1 MSLAIREKST
11 FSQQEVAQFHREG
24 FFVARQLFSKEE
36 IDEIRNQFMDASS
49 DGPIPGMSD
58 VPKSFSPDDPLSK
71 YPRVMQPHWHPDVEI
86 GKLSRKYIV
95 DQRIHDYLQPIMG
108 EEPVAVQ
115 SMFYFKPPGA
125 RGQDLHQDN
134 FYLRVSPGT
143 CYAAW
148 LAVDDCDE
156 DNGTLVVVPETNT
169 MDIVCP
175 QVADAS
181 QFFTTEHVEVPE
193 GHTPLA
199 VIMKA
204 GDVLFFNGSLIHGS
218 YPNTTEDRFRR
229 SLIFHY
235 VPASSQELSTGYKD
249 PLLFDGTVIKIDA
262 AVGGGPCGT
271 VQGGSTF
278 H

>member
-1 MSLAIREKST
+1 MGSAVLDRPT
-11 FSQQEVAQFHREG
+11 VAEEDIKQFHREG
-24 FFVARQLFSKEE
+24 FLVARQLFSKEE
-36 IDEIRNQFMDASS
+36 IDGIRNRFMEASA

-58 VPKSFSPDDPLSK
+58 SSGFSPSDPLSK
-71 YPRVMQPHWHPDVEI
+71 YPRAMQPHWHPDSEA
-86 GKLSRKYIV
+86 GMLARKYII
-95 DQRIHDYLQPIMG
+95 DGRIHDYLQPIMG
-108 EEPVAVQ
+108 EEPAAVQ

-134 FYLRVSPGT
+134 YYLRVAPDT

-148 LAVDDCDE
+148 LAIDDCDE
-156 DNGTLVVVPETNT
+156 ENGTLVVVPETNT

-218 YPNTTEDRFRR
+218 YPNTSPDRFRR

-235 VPASSQELSTGYKD
+235 VPASSDKLSSGYKD
-249 PLLFDGTVIKIDA
+249 PMLFDGTVISIDA

-271 VQGGSTF
+271 VATTVF

>member
-1 MSLAIREKST
+1 LETAVLARPTITDE
-11 FSQQEVAQFHREG
+11 EVAQFHREG
-24 FFVARQLFSKEE
+24 FLVARQLFNVDE
-36 IDEIRNQFMDASS
+36 IDEIRQKFMEASS
-49 DGPIPGMSD
+49 EGPIPGMSD
-58 VPKSFSPDDPLSK
+58 NPKAFSPSDPLSR
-71 YPRVMQPHWHPDVEI
+71 YPRVMQPHWHPDTEI
-86 GKLSRKYIV
+86 GKLSRRHII
-95 DQRIHDYLQPIMG
+95 DNRIHDYLAPIIGG
-108 EEPVAVQ
+108 EPAAVQ

-134 FYLRVSPGT
+134 YYLRVAPDT

-148 LAVDDCDE
+148 LAIDDCDE
-156 DNGTLVVVPETNT
+156 ENGTLVVVPETNT

-218 YPNTTEDRFRR
+218 YPNTSADRFRR

-235 VPASSQELSTGYKD
+235 VPASSDKLSSGYQN
-249 PLLFDGTVIKIDA
+249 PMLFDGSVINIDA

-271 VQGGSTF
+271 VAATMF